1 MHGLEISVILE
12 RQKQY
17 KIQGSIF
24 NDAHICSHIT
34 VHWHMAPC
42 QFLCYQGLSISN
54 KYQFAKGSYSY
65 RIARIWHYQEVTMT
79 SPKCGMSN

>member
-24 NDAHICSHIT
+24 NDAYIT
-34 VHWHMAPC
+34 V
-42 QFLCYQGLSISN
+42 N
-54 KYQFAKGSYSY
+54 
-65 RIARIWHYQEVTMT
+65 
-79 SPKCGMSN
+79 